1 MKTPH
6 KMKTLSEC
14 MIKLQNDGFKENF
27 LVQEGKLVAPEA
39 KKDYAPEDIK
49 IVNFYRFEGISDP
62 GDNSILYAI
71 ETNDGIK
78 GVLTDAY
85 GSYADDNTTEYVK
98 KVEEITKK
106 ANPDLKT

>member
-14 MIKLQNDGFKENF
+14 MLKLQNEGFVHDFN
-27 LVQEGKLVAPEA
+27 VREGQLFSPAGKGYNPE
-39 KKDYAPEDIK
+39 EIK

-71 ETNDGIK
+71 ETNDGTK
-78 GVLTDAY
+78 GMLTDAY
-85 GSYADDNTTEYVK
+85 GPYANEETNEFVRM
-98 KVEEITKK
+98 VEEIEKK
-106 ANPDLKT
+106 SKKTT